1 MYQILL
7 ESLLG
12 SKLCWALWCVG
23 EQKRQRSRLSSHC
36 GWSHRPHIEAITM
49 RRQWV
54 WQERG
59 KVRLEVPGWG
69 EKGQVPVGWSEWTKV
84 TRCYL
89 SKDWQGEVSSMGWF
103 GQENLRQRNEHR
115 ALEWEGLAQPRNNK
129 SPWDAMSDGESGH
142 WWGQGA
148 MGWKW
153 SESRPVKSNT
163 LQPNGLYSPR
173 NSPGQNN
180 GVGSLP
186 LLQGIFPTQGSNPG
200 LPHCTWILYQLSHKG
215 SSRIWNV

>member
-7 ESLLG
+7 ESLF
-12 SKLCWALWCVG
+12 SSRLCWVLWCVG

-36 GWSHRPHIEAITM
+36 GWSHRPHIEATAM
-49 RRQWV
+49 RGQWL
-54 WQERG
+54 WQKRG

-69 EKGQVPVGWSEWTKV
+69 EKGQVPIGRSEWTKV

-89 SKDWQGEVSSMGWF
+89 NKDWQGEVSSMGWF
-103 GQENLRQRNEHR
+103 GKEHLRQRNEHR
-115 ALEWEGLAQPRNNK
+115 ALEWEGLARPRNNK
-129 SPWDAMSDGESGH
+129 APWDAMSDGESGH

-153 SESRPVKSNT
+153 SESHPVMSNT
-163 LQPNGLYSPR
+163 LQPNGLYSPW
-173 NSPGQNN
+173 NSPGQDN

-200 LPHCTWILYQLSHKG
+200 LPHCRWILYQLSHKG
-215 SSRIWNV
+215 SSRIWSG